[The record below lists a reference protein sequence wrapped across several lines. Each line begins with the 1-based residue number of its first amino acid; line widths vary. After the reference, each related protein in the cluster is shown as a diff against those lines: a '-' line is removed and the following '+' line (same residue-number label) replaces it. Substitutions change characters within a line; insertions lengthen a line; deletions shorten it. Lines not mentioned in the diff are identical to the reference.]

1 MDFCLSPPEATSH
14 QGDRNRNSEF
24 IKRTARTQSS
34 PKKKRERI
42 GSENPV
48 YKNHREIVQTM
59 SGRHKDNKIC
69 FRTTE
74 MLARLLMSEVDL

>member
-1 MDFCLSPPEATSH
+1 MDFCLSPAEATSH

-34 PKKKRERI
+34 PKKKKKKREGI

-59 SGRHKDNKIC
+59 SGRHKDKKK
-69 FRTTE
+69 RQ
-74 MLARLLMSEVDL
+74 